1 VTGVNFLFDLADGAW
16 NLVKMIVLPFWRFTR
31 GLVRAA
37 LPGQSRSVHTGVA
50 ALLVVFEL
58 MAVWYLIQQRVYGS

>member
-1 VTGVNFLFDLADGAW
+1 MGVNFLFDLADGAW
-16 NLVKMIVLPFWRFTR
+16 NLVKMIVRPFWRFTK

-37 LPGQSRSVHTGVA
+37 LPGQPRSVHTGVA